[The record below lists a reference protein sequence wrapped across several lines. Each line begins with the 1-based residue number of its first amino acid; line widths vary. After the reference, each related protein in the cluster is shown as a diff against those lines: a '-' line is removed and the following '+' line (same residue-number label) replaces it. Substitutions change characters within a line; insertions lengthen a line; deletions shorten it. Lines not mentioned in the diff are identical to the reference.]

1 MLIGEKL
8 NKFWGETKAIEDV
21 SIVVEPGQI
30 TALIGP
36 SGSGK
41 TTLIRAL
48 SLLDPPNTGMISIDD
63 NVYTFPLKE
72 EDVIEAPWPDV
83 TVVFQ
88 QLFLW
93 PHLRLRE
100 NITLPLQNR
109 KTEGSE
115 ERLNELIETFDMRE
129 FIDRYP
135 NEASLGQRQR
145 VALARALV
153 LNPSYIL
160 LDEITSALDVEN
172 VSVILSQ
179 LERLRDEGIGI
190 LIVTHLMGFAR
201 RAADRVVFL
210 SGGQVLEDGSPQV
223 LDSPKS
229 KRLQRFVS
237 VIQSAT

>member
-1 MLIGEKL
+1 MVIGENL
-8 NKFWGETKAIEDV
+8 NKSWGATNVLQNVSVAIER
-21 SIVVEPGQI
+21 GQI

-48 SLLDPPNTGMISIDD
+48 SLLDPPNTGKISIDHNTYD
-63 NVYTFPLKE
+63 FPLSE
-72 EDVIEAPWPDV
+72 EEEIIPPWPDV
-83 TVVFQ
+83 SVVFQ

-100 NITLPLQNR
+100 NITLPLENGR
-109 KTEGSE
+109 
-115 ERLNELIETFDMRE
+115 IEDPDRRVEDIIDTFDMRG

-135 NEASLGQRQR
+135 NETSLGQRQR

-153 LNPSYIL
+153 LQPSYIL

-179 LERLRDEGIGI
+179 LETLRDEGIGI
-190 LIVTHLMGFAR
+190 LIVTHLVGFAR
-201 RAADRVVFL
+201 RAADRIVFIDN
-210 SGGQVLEDGSPQV
+210 GQVLETGDRGM
-223 LDSPKS
+223 LDSPKNE
-229 KRLQRFVS
+229 RLKRFVS
-237 VIQSAT
+237 VLESAM